1 MHLDGECDRFVRTV
15 AHPQRGDHVAFG
27 GDAQAGA
34 AAFERHFAHFFPE
47 VALHV
52 ADIGLFGIGVD
63 LGDDLLDL
71 FQFQVDD
78 VVHHAHGLAHVVAEF
93 CEIERRLRG
102 EGFVDVAVKIQ
113 RQQTARVVGAERN
126 FAARIGRDGVEPF
139 VGIAVGDAFA
149 QDRIPEQHARLG
161 RLPCVVDDLLPQRSG
176 VYILLV
182 HRFLGVDGELLV
194 IGFAGDGRAHELVV
208 DLDRDVGARHLR
220 RVHLGVDEALG
231 VGVLDRD
238 GQHQRTAAAVLRHLA
253 RRVGVTL
260 HEGDDTR
267 RRERR
272 VEHGTARG
280 AQVREIVSHA
290 AAPFH
295 DLHLLLVHADD
306 AAVGVGGLLVADD
319 EAVRQRS
326 DLQIVADTGHRAA
339 LRDDVAE
346 VVEQREDLVARQRVG
361 IVLLDAFDLGGDT
374 VVHIFG
380 RAFVNMAERIFEG
393 VFRNPYRRRQFVAAE
408 VLLRSCHGIVIG
420 YLFEPF
426 RGGFC

>member
-1 MHLDGECDRFVRTV
+1 MRILL
-15 AHPQRGDHVAFG
+15 
-27 GDAQAGA
+27 
-34 AAFERHFAHFFPE
+34 ER
-47 VALHV
+47 
-52 ADIGLFGIGVD
+52 
-63 LGDDLLDL
+63 
-71 FQFQVDD
+71 
-78 VVHHAHGLAHVVAEF
+78 VVHIAQQVE
-93 CEIERRLRG
+93 
-102 EGFVDVAVKIQ
+102 
-113 RQQTARVVGAERN
+113 RQQAARIVGAERD
-126 FAARIGRDGVEPF
+126 FTAGVGRNRHEAL
-139 VGIAVGDAFA
+139 VGIAVGHAFA
-149 QDRIPEQHARLG
+149 DDRIPEQYARLG
-161 RLPCVVDDLLPQRSG
+161 RLPGIVDDLVPELPG
-176 VYILLV
+176 VDILLV
-182 HRFLGVDGELLV
+182 PGGIGIDRELLV
-194 IGFAGDGRAHELVV
+194 VFLAGDGGTHELVV
-208 DLDRDVGARHLR
+208 DLDRNVGARDLA
-220 RVHLGVDEALG
+220 RVDLGVDETLG
-231 VGVLDRD
+231 IGVLDR
-238 GQHQRTAAAVLRHLA
+238 QREHQRTAAAVLRHLA